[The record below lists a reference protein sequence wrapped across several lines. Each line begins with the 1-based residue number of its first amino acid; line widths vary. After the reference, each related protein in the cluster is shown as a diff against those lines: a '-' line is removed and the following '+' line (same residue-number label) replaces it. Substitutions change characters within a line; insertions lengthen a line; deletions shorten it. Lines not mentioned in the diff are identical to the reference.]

1 MLSPGVESQLYKV
14 SIGEEVGRRP
24 DRPDLHNQG
33 KVTEVPGTDGVQVS
47 GLGGFLNL
55 PPTGWISF
63 SGAVSPWKSLFITTA
78 L

>member
-14 SIGEEVGRRP
+14 SIGEEVGRLP
-24 DRPDLHNQG
+24 DRPDLHSQG
-33 KVTEVPGTDGVQVS
+33 KVTEGTDGVQVA

-63 SGAVSPWKSLFITTA
+63 SGAGSPWKSLFITTA